1 VNSKVYHVF
10 DGQGCSIIAGQRFDW
25 KRGDFFCVPT
35 WAWHEH
41 HNLGSQ
47 DAVLFS
53 IEDTPV
59 FKALGWY
66 REEEHPQGRQRSS

>member
-1 VNSKVYHVF
+1 
-10 DGQGCSIIAGQRFDW
+10 
-25 KRGDFFCVPT
+25 VPT

-41 HNLGSQ
+41 QNRGSQ

-59 FKALGWY
+59 FKALGWF